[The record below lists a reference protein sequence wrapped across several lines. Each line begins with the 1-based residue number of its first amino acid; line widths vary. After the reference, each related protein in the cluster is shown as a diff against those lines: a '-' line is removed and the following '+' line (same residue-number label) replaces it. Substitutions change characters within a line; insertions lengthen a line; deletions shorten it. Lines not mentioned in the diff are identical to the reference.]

1 MNEKIGL
8 IGTGMMGG
16 ALFRALSKVVS
27 AQNIFLF
34 DVFKEKA
41 IDFAKELG
49 GANVCTSAE
58 TLTENCDV
66 IFLAVKPQHLEGLI
80 TDISSK
86 ELEQKLL
93 VSIAAGV
100 KIEKIKLLFEKN
112 SCKPKRII
120 RLMPNLPATVGQAM
134 IALCADEDASTDDVA
149 FVKNLLSQAG
159 LIEQVPEKLMD
170 CVTGISGS
178 GPAFVFMFIE
188 ALADAAVMCGM
199 PRAQAYIY
207 AAQTVKGSA
216 AMLLETGKNPGM
228 LKDAVCSP
236 AGTTIAGVKALEDGA
251 FRATTMNAVINATK
265 RSEELGK

>member
-16 ALFRALSKVVS
+16 ALFRAAAKVVS

-34 DVFKEKA
+34 DVCKEKA

-49 GANVCTSAE
+49 GANICTDAK
-58 TLTENCDV
+58 TLVKNCDV
-66 IFLAVKPQHLEGLI
+66 IFLAVKPQHLESLI
-80 TDISSK
+80 K
-86 ELEQKLL
+86 EIAIDSIEEKLF

-100 KIEKIKLLFEKN
+100 KIEKIKYLFSNN
-112 SCKPKRII
+112 SCSLKRII

-134 IALCADEDASTDDVA
+134 IALCADDTQSSDDVTL
-149 FVKNLLSQAG
+149 VKTILSQAG
-159 LIEQVPEKLMD
+159 IVEQVPEKLMD

-188 ALADAAVMCGM
+188 ALADAAVLCGM
-199 PRAQAYIY
+199 PRTQAYIY

-216 AMLLETGKNPGM
+216 EMLLKTGNNPGM

-251 FRATTMNAVINATK
+251 FRATTMNAVIKAAQ

>member
-16 ALFRALSKVVS
+16 ALFRAVAKVVS
-27 AQNIFLF
+27 VQNIFLF
-34 DVFKEKA
+34 DVSKEKA

-49 GANVCTSAE
+49 GANICTSAR
-58 TLTENCDV
+58 TLSENCDV
-66 IFLAVKPQHLEGLI
+66 IFLAVKPQHLENLI
-80 TDISSK
+80 SEISGNHI
-86 ELEQKLL
+86 ENKLI

-100 KIEKIKLLFEKN
+100 KTEKIKHMFN
-112 SCKPKRII
+112 QNGSQIKRLI
-120 RLMPNLPATVGQAM
+120 RLMPNLPATVGEAM
-134 IALCADEDASTDDVA
+134 IALCADENSQETDISL
-149 FVKNLLSQAG
+149 VKTLLSQSG
-159 LIEQVPEKLMD
+159 VVEQVPEKLMD

-188 ALADAAVMCGM
+188 ALADAAVLCGM
-199 PRAQAYIY
+199 PRNQAYIY
-207 AAQTVKGSA
+207 AAQTVRGSA
-216 AMLLETGKNPGM
+216 SMVLETGKNPAM

-251 FRATTMNAVINATK
+251 FRAATMNAVINATK